1 MRTSSHILYRAM
13 LCLALAAVLAGQNA
27 EQQKRDLRVETEKQ
41 TADRVAGVVPRSYA
55 LVVGI
60 GPYGKLPEKSW
71 LKYSERDADAIYRIL
86 ISPEGGNF
94 RAENVHRLT
103 GADAT
108 LENLTREIE
117 EWLPA
122 AAKPDDRVLIYF
134 AGHGFVHEGRAY
146 LAPYDFDS
154 NAIAAT
160 GYPMDRLGEI
170 VSSKIAAKDKILL
183 TDACHSG
190 AITPQL
196 EGDNNEAIN
205 KSLLDLSS
213 SMFLLSASRDRES
226 SYESAD
232 WGGGHGIFTYYVVK
246 AMEGEA
252 DETSDGIVTADEL
265 AEYVRYNVRRATNAM
280 QTPTSDR
287 GSFDPNMLLAY
298 FPSRAPAAPVG
309 QEERF
314 GALVVTSNVDGVEV
328 FLDGESQGVVGRDKP
343 LRLPGLQPGTHSIK
357 GVKMGYEPDGPRE
370 EVVYPGGEK
379 SVNIK
384 ILYPRRPNRA
394 AVDAL
399 DKGLEFYER
408 GFEKNYRKAAEHF
421 EQALAADPSYSRAA
435 MFLGRAYANV
445 YEYAQSRKAYER
457 AIEIDPDFLE
467 ARASFGGML
476 LDTGDF
482 DEAIRQLTVVA
493 QREPD
498 NFLAQHL
505 LAHALH
511 VKDVFDG
518 SINAAE
524 AAIRLDPDAAEPHL
538 ILADNLRL
546 TERCREALPEYERY
560 LALSDFQSSAAG
572 KIFNYGLKGFFIG
585 GGSKRR
591 AAQKDIW
598 TTLRVRTYM
607 GIGDCER
614 LLSDPDPAIRNYKKA
629 LELAPDDAIAHFGL
643 ALAYTHKTEIT
654 GDVVY
659 LPDAREHFEAVVRL
673 NPHLAEAERSERYIS
688 KIGELLESR

>member
-1 MRTSSHILYRAM
+1 MKNAAYILLLT
-13 LCLALAAVLAGQNA
+13 LCAAAALPGQSKQ
-27 EQQKRDLRVETEKQ
+27 EKKRDLRVETEKQ
-41 TADRVAGVVPRSYA
+41 TSERVAGVVPRSYA

-60 GPYGKLPEKSW
+60 GPYGNLPEKSW
-71 LKYSERDADAIYRIL
+71 LKYSERDADAIYKIL

-94 RAENVHRLT
+94 RAENVHRLA

-108 LENLTREIE
+108 LENLTRELE
-117 EWLPA
+117 VWLPSVS
-122 AAKPDDRVLIYF
+122 KPDDRVLIYF
-134 AGHGFVHEGRAY
+134 AGHGFVHGGRAY
-146 LAPYDFDS
+146 LAPYDFDANNIDGS
-154 NAIAAT
+154 

-170 VSSKIAAKDKILL
+170 VSSKIQARDKILL

-190 AITPQL
+190 AITPQA
-196 EGDNNEAIN
+196 EGENNEAIN

-226 SYESAD
+226 SYESSD

-252 DETSDGIVTADEL
+252 DTSGDGIVTADEL
-265 AEYVRYNVRRATNAM
+265 AEYVRYNVRNATQAK

-298 FPSRAPAAPVG
+298 FPGKAPAQPAG

-314 GALVVTSNVDGVEV
+314 GTLVVTANVDGVEV
-328 FLDGESQGVVGRDKP
+328 FLDGESQGVVSRDKP
-343 LRLPGLQPGTHSIK
+343 LRLPGLQPGTHLVK

-379 SVNIK
+379 SINIK
-384 ILYPRRPNRA
+384 ILYPRRPNKA

-408 GFEKNYRKAAEHF
+408 GYEKNYRKAAEYF
-421 EQALAADPSYSRAA
+421 EQALSLDPDYSRAA

-445 YEYAQSRKAYER
+445 YEYDKSRKAYER
-457 AIEIDPDFLE
+457 AIAIDPDYLE

-476 LDTGDF
+476 LDVGDF
-482 DEAIRQLTVVA
+482 DEAVRQLTVVT
-493 QREPD
+493 QRDPD

-511 VKDVFDG
+511 VKDIYDG
-518 SINAAE
+518 SMVAAR
-524 AAIRLDPDAAEPHL
+524 AAIRLDPEAAEPHL
-538 ILADNLRL
+538 ILADDLRL
-546 TERCREALPEYERY
+546 TERCKEALPEYQRY
-560 LALSDFQSSAAG
+560 LELSDFQSSAAG
-572 KIFNYGLKGFFIG
+572 KILNYGLKGFFIG
-585 GGSKRR
+585 GGSKSH

-598 TTLRVRTYM
+598 KTLRVRTYM
-607 GIGDCER
+607 GIGDCDR
-614 LLSDPDPAIRNYKKA
+614 LLSDADPAIANYKKA

-643 ALAYTHKTEIT
+643 ALAYTHKTELT
-654 GDVVY
+654 GDLEY
-659 LPDAREHFEAVVRL
+659 LPDARKHFETVVRL

-688 KIGELLESR
+688 KIGELLDRR